1 MSEVKHS
8 PGPWEVE
15 CVMCDEVNG
24 EAYEVH
30 ADGGAISI
38 AAPPSEADAYLIAAA
53 PDLLAVAKAYER
65 WEEDLILCDKAWGG
79 GMAPMPT
86 LTHHD
91 RLMEV
96 LAMRNA
102 AIRKATGAG

>member
-1 MSEVKHS
+1 MSEVKHT

-53 PDLLAVAKAYER
+53 PDLLAAAVSTLARIDQLQAQLGKEGFTDAMADTLRSAVAKA
-65 WEEDLILCDKAWGG
+65 
-79 GMAPMPT
+79 
-86 LTHHD
+86 
-91 RLMEV
+91 
-96 LAMRNA
+96 
-102 AIRKATGAG
+102 TGTA

>member
-1 MSEVKHS
+1 MIEVKHT

-53 PDLLAVAKAYER
+53 PDLLAACQAAEAWFGRDRDQEDAATLNIVRVAIAE
-65 WEEDLILCDKAWGG
+65 
-79 GMAPMPT
+79 
-86 LTHHD
+86 
-91 RLMEV
+91 
-96 LAMRNA
+96 
-102 AIRKATGAG
+102 AIYGK

>member
-1 MSEVKHS
+1 MIEVKHT

-15 CVMCDEVNG
+15 CVMCDEIHG

-53 PDLLAVAKAYER
+53 PKMFAALCMLDTHMDFSERMRPGTLGIVDPTGINGAFRLGRLAIA
-65 WEEDLILCDKAWGG
+65 D
-79 GMAPMPT
+79 
-86 LTHHD
+86 
-91 RLMEV
+91 
-96 LAMRNA
+96 
-102 AIRKATGAG
+102 ATGGQ